1 MKFPNLTRREFALAA
16 GASALVSF
24 GPMKNGRAQAMIK
37 MTAAE
42 AVETLYY
49 LPLYV
54 AHALGFFKEQ
64 GLDVT
69 IFNAQQRT
77 IALRAIVAG
86 DAFTYNGDP
95 AEPALARMNG
105 AKVKNIGVLVNR
117 AGGAL
122 LAKKGT
128 PKDPKKWAGKR
139 VITPRPPHT
148 SVSLMQLIMIENGF
162 EKADADGMVWKPK
175 GGSDKDAVRFTP
187 VVAGSELS
195 ALAAGQ
201 AELSFVLEPNI
212 AIGVSKGFEE
222 VTSFASQF
230 GEFFYTSFAVTEE
243 SIQKKAEQVQKFVNA
258 MQKACQF
265 GHKFPAKAAEVAV
278 KRYDKQ
284 DPKVVALAAKNII
297 RDGAYPESFLVS
309 KTAYDKNF
317 EMLLVATGHK
327 AAKYPMNELMD
338 NSFAEKAVANIKL

>member
-1 MKFPNLTRREFALAA
+1 MTMHNTGRRRLMSAA
-16 GASALVSF
+16 GAGALVSF
-24 GPMKNGRAQAMIK
+24 LPMRNGRAQAMIK

-49 LPLYV
+49 LPLYC

-128 PKDPKKWAGKR
+128 PRDPKQWRGKR
-139 VITPRPPHT
+139 IITPRPPHT
-148 SVSLMQLIMIENGF
+148 SVSLMQLIMINNGY
-162 EKADADGMVWKPK
+162 EKADADGLVWKPK
-175 GGSDKDAVRFTP
+175 GGSDRDAARFTP
-187 VVAGSELS
+187 VVAGSEFA

-201 AELSFVLEPNI
+201 ADLSFVLEPNI

-222 VTSFASQF
+222 ITSFAEQF
-230 GEFFYTSFAVTEE
+230 GEFLYTSFAVTEE
-243 SIQKKAEQVQKFVNA
+243 AIDKHADQVQRFVNA
-258 MQKACQF
+258 MQKACLF
-265 GHKFPAKAAEVAV
+265 GHRHPDKAAEVAA

-284 DPKVVALAAKNII
+284 DPKVVAAAARNII
-297 RDGAYPESFLVS
+297 RDKAYPESMLVTQ
-309 KTAYDKNF
+309 KAYDQNF
-317 EMLLVATGHK
+317 KVLLVRTGHQ
-327 AAKYPMNELMD
+327 AANYPMNELMD
-338 NSFAEKAVANIKL
+338 NRFAEKAAASVKL